1 MVTDKY
7 GVELV
12 DEHCQG
18 CDYLENYR
26 GLYWELIEYCSYYA
40 YTGLHKNC
48 PPGAGCIR
56 YKPRDVAAPGTEYKK
71 KLVEY
76 YELEKERKRYVKGA
90 D

>member
-1 MVTDKY
+1 MVTDKC

-18 CDYLENYR
+18 CDYLGNYR
-26 GLYWELIEYCSYYA
+26 GLYWEYVEYCSYYA
-40 YTGLHKNC
+40 DTGLHKNC

-56 YKPRDVAAPGTEYKK
+56 YKPRDVAAPGAEYKK
-71 KLVEY
+71 KLTEY